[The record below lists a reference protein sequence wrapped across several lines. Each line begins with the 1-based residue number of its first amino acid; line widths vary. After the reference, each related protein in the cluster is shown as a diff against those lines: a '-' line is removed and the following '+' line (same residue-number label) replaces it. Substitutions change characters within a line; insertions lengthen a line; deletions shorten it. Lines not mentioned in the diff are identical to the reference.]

1 MVVYR
6 LYRRAL
12 GVGLDGVGGR
22 YRSGRWNVKGRATV
36 YCAGSA
42 ALAIL
47 ERLVQVDPELLPAD
61 LMLARIEIPVAV
73 GIEAIE
79 SFASL
84 PRRWQSLAAL
94 SITRRIGSSWL
105 AAKSAAVLRVPSAI
119 VPEESNFL
127 LNPAHPEYPPLAVQ
141 ARRGFR
147 FDSRL
152 FV

>member
-1 MVVYR
+1 MLVYR

-12 GVGLDGVGGR
+12 GVGLDGAGGR
-22 YRSGRWNVKGRATV
+22 YRSGRWNVKGAAAV

-47 ERLVQVDPELLPAD
+47 ERLVQVDPELLPED
-61 LMLARIEIPVAV
+61 LMLARIEIPVTV

-79 SFASL
+79 SLASL
-84 PRRWQSLAAL
+84 PRRWQSLGAL
-94 SITRRIGSSWL
+94 LATRRIGSSWL

-119 VPEESNFL
+119 VPEQSNFL
-127 LNPAHPEYPPLAVQ
+127 LNPAHPAHARIDIQ